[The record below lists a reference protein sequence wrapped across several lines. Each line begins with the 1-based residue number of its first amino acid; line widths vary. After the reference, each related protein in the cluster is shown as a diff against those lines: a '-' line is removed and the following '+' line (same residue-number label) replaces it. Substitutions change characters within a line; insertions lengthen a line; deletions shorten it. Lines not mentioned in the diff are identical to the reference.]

1 MRVWLVFAFLCA
13 TLPVHAQ
20 SWFGLGSGTG
30 DAPIVLTGSY
40 RILGQSSN
48 RQGSFQEKPP
58 DFARA
63 ELTPTMIFFGVPVS
77 ATLLYSTEQRDIK
90 QEINAFSLNLDP
102 EMLQRIV
109 EQRAYRALE
118 QFMVSDSGTVLHQAS
133 DVVDSINGIID
144 SVKAIADSTKAL
156 VGQVTSRIEQYR
168 KIEEMRSTA
177 GSSPLEYADALE
189 SLGLLSSTEKIMMW
203 LPKVGLGTIFPTL
216 TPLTVSGTRVE
227 GTSIEWNPGKVFFIS
242 ALKGTTQRP
251 LARTDGLR
259 IDTTIYT
266 NLDNADF
273 GRSITGARVGFG
285 AKDGPHWMFTGVYTT
300 DDVLSAPLRD
310 SMSISAP
317 QRNVLTSMDFRVEPI
332 KGVWTIDAEV
342 AGSITVGD
350 LNAPKFST
358 DQLPKFLLDLIDSS
372 SSAYADWA
380 GTASTALSIAGTGTR
395 LSGAVRRI
403 GTGYRALGV
412 PNMRVD
418 VLRYDAKL
426 DQSMFRRQLSIGVFA
441 RRDQDNLVPL
451 KRATTMTT
459 SMGANMNVSIRR
471 LPYVRL
477 SYMPF
482 VQESDATDSVY
493 AYANRTTMWTAATGY
508 SYRIGEM
515 SASTH
520 LTYSRQ
526 ESATSVPSGDYAV
539 VSATGSQSLA
549 FVFPLS
555 LSFGL
560 GLIQQTSAVS
570 ADATIITGDGSFA
583 YSFDDALSANGGITL
598 ALDRT
603 YGDRVGYQLG
613 ITAHFEDIAD
623 IDLRAERSIFDE
635 RFTPAV
641 LGGSYQESVF
651 RVVVSK
657 SW

>member
-1 MRVWLVFAFLCA
+1 MRLVVALLCSA
-13 TLPVHAQ
+13 IIPAYGQ
-20 SWFGLGSGTG
+20 SWFGLGSQSN
-30 DAPIVLTGSY
+30 DASVVLTGSY

-63 ELTPTMIFFGVPVS
+63 EFTPTMVFFGVPVS
-77 ATLLYSTEQRDIK
+77 ATLLYSTEQREIR

-109 EQRAYRALE
+109 EQRAFRALE
-118 QFMVSDSGTVLHQAS
+118 QFMSSDSGTALDQAATA
-133 DVVDSINGIID
+133 ID
-144 SVKAIADSTKAL
+144 SVNKLAGGVVSTADSLQATVEEL
-156 VGQVTSRIEQYR
+156 TSRVDQFR
-168 KIEEMRSTA
+168 KIEKMRATS

-189 SLGLLSSTEKIMMW
+189 SLGLLSSTEKVMMW
-203 LPKVGLGTIFPTL
+203 LPKIGFGTIFPTL

-251 LARTDGLR
+251 LARADGLR
-259 IDTTIYT
+259 IDTAIYT

-273 GRSITGARVGFG
+273 GRSITGARIGFG
-285 AKDGPHWMFTGVYTT
+285 AKDGPHWMLTGVYTT
-300 DDVLSAPLRD
+300 DDPSTTPMRD

-317 QRNVLTSMDFRVEPI
+317 QRNVLASMDFRVEPI
-332 KGVWTIDAEV
+332 RGYWSIDAEV

-372 SSAYADWA
+372 SSAFADWA
-380 GTASTALSIAGTGTR
+380 GSASTALSIPETGTR
-395 LSGAVRRI
+395 LSGSVRRI

-426 DQSMFRRQLSIGVFA
+426 DQSLFKRQFSLGVFA
-441 RRDQDNLVPL
+441 RRDQDNLIPL
-451 KRATTMTT
+451 KRATTLTT
-459 SMGANMNVSIRR
+459 SMGANMNLTIRR
-471 LPYVRL
+471 MPYLRVSYLPF
-477 SYMPF
+477 M
-482 VQESDATDSVY
+482 QESDATDSAY
-493 AYANRTTMWTAATGY
+493 AYANRTSMWTLGSGY
-508 SYRIGEM
+508 SYRIGDL

-520 LTYSRQ
+520 LTYSKQ
-526 ESATSVPSGDYAV
+526 ESTTSNTASDYAV
-539 VSATGSQSLA
+539 VSATGSQSIA

-555 LSFGL
+555 ITLGL
-560 GLIQQTSAVS
+560 GIIQQTSGVD
-570 ADATIITGDGSFA
+570 ADASIITGDGSFA
-583 YSFDDALSANGGITL
+583 YAFDDIFSANGGLTL
-598 ALDRT
+598 AFDNT
-603 YGDRVGYQLG
+603 YGDRVGFQLG
-613 ITAHFEDIAD
+613 LTAHFEDIAD
-623 IDLRAERSIFDE
+623 VDIRAERSIFDE

-641 LGGSYQESVF
+641 LGGSYQENIF

>member
-1 MRVWLVFAFLCA
+1 MRLAVVALLCSA
-13 TLPVHAQ
+13 IIPAYGQ
-20 SWFGLGSGTG
+20 SWFGLGSRSN

-40 RILGQSSN
+40 RLLGQTSN

-63 ELTPTMIFFGVPVS
+63 EFTPTMVFFGVPVS
-77 ATLLYSTEQRDIK
+77 ATLLYSTEQRDIR

-118 QFMVSDSGTVLHQAS
+118 QFMASDSGTVLDQANT
-133 DVVDSINGIID
+133 VID
-144 SVKAIADSTKAL
+144 SANKTVNSVASMADSLKSAAD
-156 VGQVTSRIEQYR
+156 VVTSRADQFR
-168 KIEEMRSTA
+168 KIEQMRASS
-177 GSSPLEYADALE
+177 GSSPLEYVDALE
-189 SLGLLSSTEKIMMW
+189 SLGLLSATEKIMMW
-203 LPKVGLGTIFPTL
+203 LPKVGFGTIFPTL

-227 GTSIEWNPGKVFFIS
+227 GTSIEWNPGKAFFIS
-242 ALKGTTQRP
+242 AIKGTTQRP
-251 LARTDGLR
+251 LARADGLR
-259 IDTTIYT
+259 IDTAIYT

-300 DDVLSAPLRD
+300 DDASRTPLRD
-310 SMSISAP
+310 SLSVSAP
-317 QRNVLTSMDFRVEPI
+317 QRNVLASMDFRVEPVR
-332 KGVWTIDAEV
+332 GYWSIDAEV

-358 DQLPKFLLDLIDSS
+358 DQLPKFVLDLIASS

-380 GTASTALSIAGTGTR
+380 GSASTAVSIPETGTR
-395 LSGAVRRI
+395 LSGSVRRV

-426 DQSMFRRQLSIGVFA
+426 DQALFKRQLTLGVFA
-441 RRDQDNLVPL
+441 RRDQDNLIPL

-459 SMGANMNVSIRR
+459 SMGANMNISIRR
-471 LPYVRL
+471 MPYLRL
-477 SYMPF
+477 SYLPF
-482 VQESDATDSVY
+482 MQESDATDSAY
-493 AYANRTTMWTAATGY
+493 AYANRTTMWTLASGY
-508 SYRIGEM
+508 SYRIGEL

-520 LTYSRQ
+520 VTYSKQ
-526 ESATSVPSGDYAV
+526 QSTTSNITGNYAV
-539 VSATGSQSLA
+539 VSATGSQSIA

-555 LSFGL
+555 ITVGL
-560 GLIQQTSAVS
+560 GIIQQTSAVD
-570 ADATIITGDGSFA
+570 ADASIITGDGSFA
-583 YSFDDALSANGGITL
+583 YSFDDILSANGGLTL
-598 ALDRT
+598 ALDHT
-603 YGDRVGYQLG
+603 YGDRVGFQLG

-623 IDLRAERSIFDE
+623 VDIRAERSIFDE

-641 LGGSYQESVF
+641 LGGSYQENIF

>member
-1 MRVWLVFAFLCA
+1 MRLVALMLLLCGA
-13 TLPVHAQ
+13 MPAYAQ
-20 SWFGLGSGTG
+20 SWFGLGSRSS
-30 DAPIVLTGSY
+30 DAPLVLTGSY

-63 ELTPTMIFFGVPVS
+63 EFTPTVIVFGIPVS
-77 ATLLYSTEQRDIK
+77 ATLLYSTEQRDIR

-102 EMLQRIV
+102 EMLQRVI
-109 EQRAYRALE
+109 EERAYRALE
-118 QFMVSDSGTVLHQAS
+118 QFMVSDSGTILHQAS
-133 DVVDSINGIID
+133 DV
-144 SVKAIADSTKAL
+144 ADSTQSIVDSVRALADSAQAL
-156 VGQVTSRIEQYR
+156 VGQVNSRVEQFR
-168 KIEEMRSTA
+168 KIEQMRATA
-177 GSSPLEYADALE
+177 GSNPLEYADALQ
-189 SLGLLSSTEKIMMW
+189 SLGLISSTEKIMMW
-203 LPKVGLGTIFPTL
+203 LPKVGFGTIFPTL

-251 LARTDGLR
+251 LARLDGLR
-259 IDTTIYT
+259 IDTTIYS

-273 GRSITGARVGFG
+273 GRAITGARLGFG
-285 AKDGPHWMFTGVYTT
+285 AKDGPHWMLTGVYTT
-300 DDVLSAPLRD
+300 DDASTAPVSD
-310 SMSISAP
+310 SMSISTP
-317 QRNVLTSMDFRVEPI
+317 QRNVLASMDFRVEPI
-332 KGVWTIDAEV
+332 KGVWSIDAEV

-350 LNAPKFST
+350 LNSPKFST
-358 DQLPKFLLDLIDSS
+358 DQLPKFFLDLIDSS
-372 SSAYADWA
+372 SSAFADWA
-380 GTASTALSIAGTGTR
+380 GTASTAVSIASTGTR
-395 LSGAVRRI
+395 LSGSVRRI

-426 DQSMFRRQLSIGVFA
+426 DQSLFKRQLSFGVFA
-441 RRDQDNLVPL
+441 RRDQDNLVPI

-477 SYMPF
+477 SYLPF

-493 AYANRTTMWTAATGY
+493 AYANRTTMWTAATGH
-508 SYRIGEM
+508 SYRIADM

-526 ESATSVPSGDYAV
+526 ESATSVASSNYAV

-549 FVFPLS
+549 FSFPLS
-555 LSFGL
+555 ITFGL
-560 GLIQQTSAVS
+560 GIIQQTSAAE
-570 ADATIITGDGSFA
+570 ADASILTGDGSFA
-583 YSFDDALSANGGITL
+583 YAFDDVLSANGGITL

-603 YGDRVGYQLG
+603 YGDRVGFQLG
-613 ITAHFEDIAD
+613 VTAHFEDIAD

>member
-1 MRVWLVFAFLCA
+1 MHLALGILLFCSAIPAF
-13 TLPVHAQ
+13 AQ
-20 SWFGLGSGTG
+20 SWFGLGSRAS
-30 DAPIVLTGSY
+30 DAPLVLTGSY
-40 RILGQSSN
+40 RIIGQSSN

-63 ELTPTMIFFGVPVS
+63 EFTPTVVVFGIPVS
-77 ATLLYSTEQRDIK
+77 ATLLYSTEQRDVR
-90 QEINAFSLNLDP
+90 QQINAFSLNLDP
-102 EMLQRIV
+102 EMLQRLV
-109 EQRAYRALE
+109 EERAYRALD
-118 QFMVSDSGTVLHQAS
+118 QFVVSDSGALLQGIR
-133 DVVDSINGIID
+133 DV
-144 SVKAIADSTKAL
+144 ADSAKTVADSAGS
-156 VGQVTSRIEQYR
+156 VADMATSRLEQFR
-168 KIEEMRSTA
+168 KLEQMRSTA
-177 GSSPLEYADALE
+177 GSSPLEYAEALE
-189 SLGLLSSTEKIMMW
+189 SLGLMSTTEKIMMW
-203 LPKVGLGTIFPTL
+203 LPKVGFGTIFPTL

-227 GTSIEWNPGKVFFIS
+227 GTSIEWNPGKVFFVS

-251 LARTDGLR
+251 LARADGLR
-259 IDTTIYT
+259 IDTAIYT

-300 DDVLSAPLRD
+300 DDASSAPVLD
-310 SMSISAP
+310 SMSVSTP
-317 QRNVLTSMDFRVEPI
+317 QRNVLGSMDFRVEPI
-332 KGVWTIDAEV
+332 KGVWSIDAEV

-350 LNAPKFST
+350 LNSPKFST
-358 DQLPKFLLDLIDSS
+358 DQLPRFLLDLIDSS

-380 GTASTALSIAGTGTR
+380 GTASTAVSIASTGTR

-418 VLRYDAKL
+418 VLRYDAKF
-426 DQSMFRRQLSIGVFA
+426 DQSLFKRQLSLGVFA
-441 RRDQDNLVPL
+441 RRDQDNLIPL
-451 KRATTMTT
+451 KRATTLTT
-459 SMGANMNVSIRR
+459 SMGAHMNISIRR

-477 SYMPF
+477 SYMPY

-493 AYANRTTMWTAATGY
+493 AYANRTTMWTAASGY
-508 SYRIGEM
+508 SYRIGDL
-515 SASTH
+515 SAGTH

-526 ESATSVPSGDYAV
+526 QSATSVASGDYAV
-539 VSATGSQSLA
+539 TSATASQSLA
-549 FVFPLS
+549 FAFPLS
-555 LSFGL
+555 VTLGL
-560 GLIQQTSAVS
+560 GLIEQTSAVE
-570 ADATIITGDGSFA
+570 ADATIVTGDGSIA
-583 YSFDDALSANGGITL
+583 YAFDDVLSANGGITL

-651 RVVVSK
+651 RIVVSK

>member
-1 MRVWLVFAFLCA
+1 MRIVTAVVLYCIA
-13 TLPVHAQ
+13 LPAYGQ
-20 SWFGLGSGTG
+20 SWFGLGSRAG
-30 DAPIVLTGSY
+30 DAPVVLTGSY

-63 ELTPTMIFFGVPVS
+63 EFTPTMILFGIPVS
-77 ATLLYSTEQRDIK
+77 ATLLYSTEQRDIR

-109 EQRAYRALE
+109 EQRAFKALE
-118 QFMVSDSGTVLHQAS
+118 LFMASDSGTIVHQAM
-133 DVVDSINGIID
+133 DVFDSVHVVADSAEMLVDSAR
-144 SVKAIADSTKAL
+144 VF
-156 VGQVTSRIEQYR
+156 VGQVSSRVEQFR
-168 KIEEMRSTA
+168 KIEQMRSTS
-177 GSSPLEYADALE
+177 GSSPLEYVDALE
-189 SLGLLSSTEKIMMW
+189 SLGLVSATERIMMW
-203 LPKVGLGTIFPTL
+203 LPKVGFGTIFPTL

-251 LARTDGLR
+251 LARADGLR
-259 IDTTIYT
+259 IDTAIYT

-273 GRSITGARVGFG
+273 GRSITGARLGFG

-300 DDVLSAPLRD
+300 DDATTALIRD
-310 SMSISAP
+310 SLSVSTP

-332 KGVWTIDAEV
+332 KGIWTIDAEV

-350 LNAPKFST
+350 LHAPKFST
-358 DQLPKFLLDLIDSS
+358 DQLPRFILDLIDSS

-380 GTASTALSIAGTGTR
+380 GTASTSLSIASTGTR
-395 LSGAVRRI
+395 LSGAVRRV

-426 DQSMFRRQLSIGVFA
+426 DQALFKRQLSLGVFA
-441 RRDQDNLVPL
+441 RRDQDNLIPL

-459 SMGANMNVSIRR
+459 SMGANMNISIRH

-493 AYANRTTMWTAATGY
+493 AYANRTTMWTSATGY
-508 SYRIGEM
+508 SYRIGDL

-526 ESATSVPSGDYAV
+526 ETATSVASTDYSV
-539 VSATGSQSLA
+539 TSATGSQSIS

-555 LSFGL
+555 LNLGL
-560 GLIQQTSAVS
+560 GIIQQTSAS
-570 ADATIITGDGSFA
+570 TEDATIITGDGSFA
-583 YSFDDALSANGGITL
+583 YSFDDVLSANGGLTL
-598 ALDRT
+598 AFDKT
-603 YGDRVGYQLG
+603 YGDRVGFQLG

-651 RVVVSK
+651 RVVISK
-657 SW
+657 TW